1 MHYRLLT
8 ATALD
13 APEHLTPVTR
23 ELWTRIWSK
32 DQDITQ
38 TESLAEACAAA
49 GLTDA
54 LTQSLLERM
63 QHPEVKAELKAVTDA
78 AVSRGAYGAP
88 WFSVGDAAEDGSVAK
103 WHPFFGSDRFEQ
115 IAALIGQPWLGPDPT
130 KQQQQ
135 DVTSKL

>member
-1 MHYRLLT
+1 
-8 ATALD
+8 
-13 APEHLTPVTR
+13 VTR

-54 LTQSLLERM
+54 LTKSLLERM
-63 QHPEVKAELKAVTDA
+63 QHPEVKAELKAVTDV

-88 WFSVGDAAEDGSVAK
+88 WFSVGDAADDGSVAK
-103 WHPFFGSDRFEQ
+103 WHPLVLGSDRFEQ
-115 IAALIGQPWLGPDPT
+115 LAALIGQPWLGPDPT

-135 DVTSKL
+135 QDVTSKL